1 MIDEKQIKI
10 NLIIVHLYNVFGLE
24 NNTDIIHWKKN
35 QGFGAFSLK

>member
-24 NNTDIIHWKKN
+24 NNTDIIHWEKKIKVLVH
-35 QGFGAFSLK
+35 FH